1 MDFYIGNIMLFAFPF
16 SPVGWLSCEGQTL
29 TINQYQALYALIGI
43 TYGGNGSTNFMLPNL
58 NGASPLPA
66 MKYYIA
72 TEGIFPTRP

>member
-16 SPVGWLSCEGQTL
+16 APVGWLSCEGQTL